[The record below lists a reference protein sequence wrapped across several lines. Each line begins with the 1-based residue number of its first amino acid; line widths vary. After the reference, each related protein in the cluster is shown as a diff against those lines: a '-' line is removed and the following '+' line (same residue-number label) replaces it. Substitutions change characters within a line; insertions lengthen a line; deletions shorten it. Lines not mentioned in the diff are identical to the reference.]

1 MQELASSNPST
12 SMESGNMLGVWR
24 TLNSEMILDQ
34 RWMRV
39 RKDCVEL
46 PNGQC
51 LDDYYLWIAGDV
63 ALVVPVTQDGKFVV
77 VEQYKHAA
85 GEIMKEFPAGMVDAG
100 ESPEEAARRELEEE
114 TNYIASQ
121 LYKLATLTDN
131 PTKTVGNVHIY
142 LAPNVKRRTRLL
154 MDEQELK
161 DYFHKMEVI
170 GYKIN
175 VYGPE
180 RCFKF
185 RGFADEALREM
196 KRRKPEGYS

>member
-1 MQELASSNPST
+1 
-12 SMESGNMLGVWR
+12 MESDNMLEIWR

-131 PTKTVGNVHIY
+131 PTKTVGNVHVY
-142 LAPNVKRRTRLL
+142 LALNVKQGTGLSMDGHEVIRTSLLDEPSLVKEITTGGIRVSGSVSAAFMALEFLRTRNAS
-154 MDEQELK
+154 D
-161 DYFHKMEVI
+161 
-170 GYKIN
+170 
-175 VYGPE
+175 
-180 RCFKF
+180 
-185 RGFADEALREM
+185 A
-196 KRRKPEGYS
+196 